1 MKYTKSLHKVLMAI
15 GLVVTFTA
23 ANAGSANPTSLE
35 EVNPF
40 RHALGSLKT
49 PDSLTEPEVAAFLSS
64 RDSIARNILLLT
76 YQNLTVD
83 RIRKIL
89 RWPGEKDPEFAPG
102 IIPAAGYGQSPP
114 YIFNRTQN
122 WTLKPDGTVTV
133 EVVWTPFFKDI
144 NNHFIE
150 TQWYRKDGDMWY
162 LFKQDRRNIPGC
174 NKRPGCLGNAT

>member
-1 MKYTKSLHKVLMAI
+1 MKYTFALHKLLLAI
-15 GLVVTFTA
+15 GIVATFTA
-23 ANAGSANPTSLE
+23 ANAGSATPTSLE
-35 EVNPF
+35 EVNAF
-40 RHALGSLKT
+40 RRALGSLKI
-49 PDSLTEPEVAAFLSS
+49 PDSLTESEEAAFLSS

-89 RWPGEKDPEFAPG
+89 RWSGEKDPEFAPG
-102 IIPAAGYGQSPP
+102 IIPASGYGQSPP

-133 EVVWTPFFKDI
+133 EVVWTPFFNDI
-144 NNHFIE
+144 KNHFIE

-162 LFKQDRRNIPGC
+162 LFKQERRNIPGC
-174 NKRPGCLGNAT
+174 NKRPGCIGDAT